1 MQAINLLPEQP
12 SQGSALSQVS
22 ANTAA
27 IAGACV
33 LGVTC
38 LFMGVSY
45 FQAHGKVTSREDKLA
60 TIAEQNAKLQTIIAK
75 VSADQG
81 SAQARISAFREA
93 ASARIPWDDLL
104 DDVSRI
110 LPSGAWLTSLG
121 MSVGNP
127 APLPP
132 GSTEA
137 PPPVPTEFTVTGFA
151 FSQNEVA
158 KVMQRLELV
167 PALQGVTLQN
177 STRSDIDKTKAF
189 QYTISATVL
198 GPEVDR

>member
-22 ANTAA
+22 AKTAA

-45 FQAHGKVTSREDKLA
+45 FQAHSSVTSREDELA
-60 TIAEQNAKLQTIIAK
+60 AIAQKHAKVQSIIAK
-75 VSADQG
+75 VAANQG
-81 SAQARISAFREA
+81 SAQARIAAFRDA
-93 ASARIPWDDLL
+93 ASARIPWDNLL

-110 LPSGAWLTSLG
+110 LPSGAWLTSLN
-121 MSVGNP
+121 MSIGSA

-132 GSTEA
+132 GSTAA

-177 STRSDIDKTKAF
+177 SNRSDVDETKAF
-189 QYTISATVL
+189 QYTISASVL
-198 GPEVDR
+198 SPEVDR